1 MKLLRAEVKQTSR
14 GWRVN
19 FFKAG
24 YLIREVIVPEF
35 ARNFEDNHSAIAY
48 AIMWNDAIRS

>member
-1 MKLLRAEVKQTSR
+1 MKLLRAEIKKTSR

-19 FFKAG
+19 FVKAG
-24 YLIREVIVPEF
+24 HLIREVIVPEL

-48 AIMWNDAIRS
+48 AIMWNDTIRG